1 MNRQMDSGPQHGK
14 EICGAV
20 LGCWHGHLSRHGF
33 CLADATDMALM
44 PLKIQHGLPW
54 CFQK

>member
-14 EICGAV
+14 EICGEV
-20 LGCWHGHLSRHGF
+20 LGSWHGHLSRHGF

-44 PLKIQHGLPW
+44 PLKIQHGLPC
-54 CFQK
+54 CF